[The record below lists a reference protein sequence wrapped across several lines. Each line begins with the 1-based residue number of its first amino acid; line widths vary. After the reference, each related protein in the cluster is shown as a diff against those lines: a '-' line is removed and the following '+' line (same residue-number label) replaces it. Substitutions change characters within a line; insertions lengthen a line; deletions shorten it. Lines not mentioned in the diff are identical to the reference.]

1 MLVKKTIVFS
11 QVLSKHHW
19 KSRLVKELKSVWS
32 LPKSIVQALG
42 TDEGLQQA
50 LDSMTIINVPIDNSS
65 VETVCINKN
74 GNSTY
79 FQ

>member
-1 MLVKKTIVFS
+1 MFGKRAKIGLES
-11 QVLSKHHW
+11 S
-19 KSRLVKELKSVWS
+19 S